1 MTSYFDFDAT
11 CGTSY
16 KICDYRP
23 FFGEIYK
30 EYTKGYDF
38 WGWCDTDIIL
48 GNIRKFISDNVLNE
62 YSKINYSPHFSL
74 IKNDGVINIY
84 CLIVKFMMM
93 FGIIE
98 RYCLFLILDSILMN
112 LMD

>member
-1 MTSYFDFDAT
+1 MQLVERLIKYVT
-11 CGTSY
+11 
-16 KICDYRP
+16 INL

-74 IKNDGVINIY
+74 IKNDGVINDTLLNCQIY
-84 CLIVKFMMM
+84 DDVWNYREALSFSNSG
-93 FGIIE
+93 F
-98 RYCLFLILDSILMN
+98 YLMN